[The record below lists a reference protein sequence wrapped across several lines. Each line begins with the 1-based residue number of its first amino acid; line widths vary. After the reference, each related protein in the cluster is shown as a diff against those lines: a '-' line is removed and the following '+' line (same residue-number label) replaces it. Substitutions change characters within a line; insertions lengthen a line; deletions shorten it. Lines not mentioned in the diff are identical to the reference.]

1 MPIYRVFRK
10 LSFGNGK
17 ILQPGVYPELNI
29 ADDVLATLIERG
41 TVSVAS
47 TPPLAELPGWKTRA
61 KRLETIDIVT
71 IEQFIEAN
79 NTTLWR
85 KLRLKLAD
93 VVQLKQELIEEYL
106 TPREDDTNCCG

>member
-10 LSFGNGK
+10 LSFGPGK
-17 ILQPGVYPELNI
+17 IVKPGVYPSLGI
-29 ADDVLATLIERG
+29 QDDVLKTLIKRG
-41 TVSVAS
+41 TISVAS

-61 KRLETIDIVT
+61 KRLKTIDIVT

-106 TPREDDTNCCG
+106 TPREDDNCCG